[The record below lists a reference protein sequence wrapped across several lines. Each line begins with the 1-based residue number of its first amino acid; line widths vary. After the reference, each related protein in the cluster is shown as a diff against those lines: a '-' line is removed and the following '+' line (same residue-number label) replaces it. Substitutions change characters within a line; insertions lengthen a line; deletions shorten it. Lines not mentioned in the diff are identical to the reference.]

1 MWLVLS
7 CDGELRIPLQSL
19 QGNQPS
25 SLVEVGTSGFFLN
38 FGINLGFVSRFS
50 RNLRVPLELQ
60 QGSQASSQVVVWN
73 SGFFSIC
80 NMGVGLHL
88 ELSWGTQ
95 VSYVFAARD
104 SELLLS
110 CSGSSVFLSSCSTGF
125 RVPLEPWRGIWGS
138 S

>member
-1 MWLVLS
+1 MS
-7 CDGELRIPLQSL
+7 PDREL
-19 QGNQPS
+19 G
-25 SLVEVGTSGFFLN
+25 
-38 FGINLGFVSRFS
+38 
-50 RNLRVPLELQ
+50 VPLELQKGNRASSLIEVVEIGVPPVFQ

-95 VSYVFAARD
+95 VSYLFAAGD
-104 SELLLS
+104 SELLS
-110 CSGSSVFLSSCSTGF
+110 SYSGSSVFLSSCSTGF
-125 RVPLEPWRGIWGS
+125 RVPLKPWWGIRGS